1 VLVAFGDNWTGS
13 WWSLNEFAI
22 ELSKNRDRL
31 VLAAPRAER
40 HRCQFDL
47 AHRLLNEL
55 ALKLFSKQKETL
67 TFHFQLDSFNEHSH
81 SVNDSTQL
89 VEI

>member
-1 VLVAFGDNWTGS
+1 VAFEGNWTGS
-13 WWSLNEFAI
+13 WWSLNEFAK

-31 VLAAPRAER
+31 VFAAFTQQA
-40 HRCQFDL
+40 HQCQFDL
-47 AHRLLNEL
+47 AHRLLNKH
-55 ALKLFSKQKETL
+55 ASNLFSRQKETK
-67 TFHFQLDSFNEHSH
+67 TFHFKLDFPNEHSH